1 MSRETIENTLNSTAF
16 LHQILLI
23 IMLLAKL
30 LKRREIYV
38 YIYIYIY
45 ISYILKQWPRD
56 LKTDFTLGI
65 CLFGSV

>member
-1 MSRETIENTLNSTAF
+1 MSRENIENTLNSTAF

-23 IMLLAKL
+23 IMLLTKL

-45 ISYILKQWPRD
+45 IYN
-56 LKTDFTLGI
+56 
-65 CLFGSV
+65 GSVKLTKNTDLQK